1 MSDDGYDKKI
11 VIVGAGQAGVA
22 AAFRLRQ
29 NGHRGPV
36 TMIGDEVWPP
46 YQRPPLSKKYL
57 TGELARE
64 RLFLKPAKAYEESD
78 IELVLG
84 RRVMGIDR
92 EARRVQFNGGE
103 GDDVAYDTLILA
115 TGGSPRQPDRPGVTL
130 PGNMFT
136 LRGIADADA
145 MRGRL
150 EPCQHL
156 LVVGGGYIG
165 LELAAVARRR
175 GLKVTLLEQASR
187 ILGRV
192 ACAETADYFRQL
204 HTDNGVTIREGLSI
218 AGFGGP
224 ERQPSFVGLSDGGE
238 VPFDLAV
245 FGIGLLPND
254 TLAREAGLE
263 CDGGIVVDGWGRTS
277 DPDIRAA
284 GDCAR
289 LPFQGHLIRIE
300 SVHNA
305 IAQAEHIADDIL
317 RPGGEAYTP
326 VPWFWSDQY
335 DCKLQ
340 ITGLNLGFTNVVSRP
355 GEKPG
360 ALSNWY
366 FNGQTMI
373 ACDAMNDARSFM
385 LAKRWLT
392 VSDRPGP
399 EMIADPS
406 WNPAS
411 F

>member
-1 MSDDGYDKKI
+1 MQPCRGGCENL
-11 VIVGAGQAGVA
+11 VAGV
-22 AAFRLRQ
+22 
-29 NGHRGPV
+29 G
-36 TMIGDEVWPP
+36 
-46 YQRPPLSKKYL
+46 
-57 TGELARE
+57 
-64 RLFLKPAKAYEESD
+64 
-78 IELVLG
+78 
-84 RRVMGIDR
+84 
-92 EARRVQFNGGE
+92 
-103 GDDVAYDTLILA
+103 
-115 TGGSPRQPDRPGVTL
+115 
-130 PGNMFT
+130 
-136 LRGIADADA
+136 DADG
-145 MRGRL
+145 MRGNL
-150 EPCQHL
+150 VPGQHL

-175 GLKVTLLEQASR
+175 GLMVTLLEQASR

-192 ACAETADYFRQL
+192 ACAETANYFRRL
-204 HTDNGVTIREGLSI
+204 HADNGVTICEGLSI
-218 AGFGGP
+218 TGFGGP
-224 ERQPSFVGLSDGGE
+224 ECQPSHVGLSDGGE
-238 VPFDLAV
+238 VSFDVAV

-263 CDGGIVVDGWGRTS
+263 CDGGIIVDGWGRTS

-317 RPGGEAYTP
+317 RPGGQAYTP
-326 VPWFWSDQY
+326 VPWFWSDQF

-340 ITGLNLGFTNVVSRP
+340 IAGLNLGYTDVVPRP

-360 ALSNWY
+360 TLSNWY